1 MLCTAGRK
9 TLFRPET
16 AASRLAALAIVVVPG
31 VGVALRRLDA
41 SLAAVA
47 AWGVRHVRLL
57 ARSFVGAGFTVVV
70 ADLLT
75 AETLPRYRAG
85 RDGLAVRVVR
95 LLPSLEETQRRNR
108 ERGRRVAP
116 ARVAALSLIH
126 I

>member
-16 AASRLAALAIVVVPG
+16 AAPRLAALAIVVVPG

-85 RDGLAVRVVR
+85 PATGRTSLGGPSVRTRPDPHGVK
-95 LLPSLEETQRRNR
+95 
-108 ERGRRVAP
+108 GP
-116 ARVAALSLIH
+116 ARLVFHSRS
-126 I
+126 